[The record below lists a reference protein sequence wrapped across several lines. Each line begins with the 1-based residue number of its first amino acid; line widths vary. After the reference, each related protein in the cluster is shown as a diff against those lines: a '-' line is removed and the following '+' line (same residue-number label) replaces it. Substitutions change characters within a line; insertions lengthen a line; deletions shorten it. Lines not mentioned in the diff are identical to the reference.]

1 MKEKNRNYFYLT
13 LFSGILLLLVNF
25 LTDYLY
31 EKLWIFYLIP
41 ILVFGLFFIIFF
53 ILTIVKKN
61 KPGIIIGIVTIGI
74 LALSIL
80 LTSELFKSKKVLEAS
95 LIDDLSAIHLTLREN
110 NKFEV
115 VASTM
120 FTEET
125 YIGVYEMEDNKIIF
139 KDKRYCNDFIP
150 DTVYIIENMVIMK
163 FKNGNPVTDFATY
176 FEIKRIDLK

>member
-115 VASTM
+115 VASTL

-139 KDKRYCNDFIP
+139 KDKRYCNDLCR
-150 DTVYIIENMVIMK
+150 DSWEN
-163 FKNGNPVTDFATY
+163 
-176 FEIKRIDLK
+176 RCCS